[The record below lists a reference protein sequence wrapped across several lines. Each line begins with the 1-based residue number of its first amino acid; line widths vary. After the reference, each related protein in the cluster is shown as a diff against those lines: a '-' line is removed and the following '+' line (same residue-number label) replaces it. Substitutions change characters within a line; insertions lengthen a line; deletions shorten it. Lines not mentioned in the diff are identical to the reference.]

1 MFKTTIEFTK
11 IFGLPLSM
19 GISLV
24 DSFRMAS
31 VTLILVG
38 IYIKE

>member
-1 MFKTTIEFTK
+1 MFKTTIEFK
-11 IFGLPLSM
+11 KSWLPLSM
-19 GISLV
+19 GVSLV

-31 VTLILVG
+31 VTLILAG